1 MKMVVEVHLNG
12 LSSVDSLWAVVY
24 QLLTIT

>member
-1 MKMVVEVHLNG
+1 MNIRLEVHFNG
-12 LSSVDSLWAVVY
+12 LSSVDSLWTVVY